1 VIEVFQ
7 VGHYNFHMYGVLQI
21 LVSPYAGRL
30 ALAAAVV
37 ALLGACGQK
46 GPLFLPT
53 EPAAAGRATLPETLS
68 PSTAV
73 STPQAPASA
82 PPATGKAAPVRNP

>member
-1 VIEVFQ
+1 
-7 VGHYNFHMYGVLQI
+7 MLRVLQI
-21 LVSPYAGRL
+21 LVSAPARRL

-37 ALLGACGQK
+37 ATLAACGQK

-53 EPAAAGRATLPETLS
+53 EPAAAGRASLTETLS

-73 STPQAPASA
+73 SGPQSPASS
-82 PPATGKAAPVRNP
+82 PASGKASPVRNP